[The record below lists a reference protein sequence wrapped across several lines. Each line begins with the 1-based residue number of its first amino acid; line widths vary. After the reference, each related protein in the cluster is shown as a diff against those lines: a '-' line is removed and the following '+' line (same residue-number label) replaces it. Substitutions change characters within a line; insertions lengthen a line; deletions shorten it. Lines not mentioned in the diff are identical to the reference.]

1 MMIEKSTVS
10 VSARCSES
18 LETPHRHHVVH
29 LHLVDHAGV
38 VLVIDLECPS
48 NNVDNKFLLQEINI
62 YHLYLLTLASGLLF
76 WLRVVGEPGE
86 TP

>member
-1 MMIEKSTVS
+1 MIEKSTAPG
-10 VSARCSES
+10 SATCSES

-38 VLVIDLECPS
+38 VLVIDLECPP
-48 NNVDNKFLLQEINI
+48 NNVDNLVLLQEIYI
-62 YHLYLLTLASGLLF
+62 YFIYLLTLASGLLF
-76 WLRVVGEPGE
+76 WQRAVGEPGE